1 LLSFIFCVFLCY
13 IFKEI
18 ALELKMILPMEKFTF
33 DSILLLGN
41 HANLYLAEIKTFS
54 ELPVQS
60 LIFKK
65 KNPFLENAPHQLL
78 LDEVS
83 IDYNGNYTLNELSFA
98 LSVVV
103 NHNKKLKNTLVVG
116 DPSELLYQ
124 AYVFAQTNQNPHFIR
139 EEAQFFS
146 EQINDTYAFLYPV
159 GMVAQDVRKEI
170 SQLVYV
176 LKKFNKSTFLIRAH
190 KSDVIAILQKMLNQ
204 LGVMNEFSKFS
215 VKGVEQLI
223 SRQEHFST

>member
-1 LLSFIFCVFLCY
+1 
-13 IFKEI
+13 
-18 ALELKMILPMEKFTF
+18 M
-33 DSILLLGN
+33 
-41 HANLYLAEIKTFS
+41 
-54 ELPVQS
+54 
-60 LIFKK
+60 
-65 KNPFLENAPHQLL
+65 
-78 LDEVS
+78 
-83 IDYNGNYTLNELSFA
+83 SFA

>member
-1 LLSFIFCVFLCY
+1 VFPCY
-13 IFKEI
+13 IFQEI
-18 ALELKMILPMEKFTF
+18 ALEPQRALPMRKFTF

-41 HANLYLAEIKTFS
+41 HANLYSADIIRFS
-54 ELPVQS
+54 MLPVQS
-60 LIFKK
+60 LTFKK
-65 KNPFLENAPHQLL
+65 KNPFLENEPHQLL
-78 LDEVS
+78 LNDVS
-83 IDYNGNYTLNELSFA
+83 IDYNGNYSLNELSFA

-124 AYVFAQTNQNPHFIR
+124 AYVFAQTNQNPNFIR
-139 EEAQFFS
+139 EEAQFS
-146 EQINDTYAFLYPV
+146 SKQENDTYAFLYPV
-159 GMVAQDVRKEI
+159 GMVAQDIRKEI
-170 SQLVYV
+170 SHLVYV
-176 LKKFNKSTFLIRAH
+176 LKKFNKSTFLIHAH

>member
-1 LLSFIFCVFLCY
+1 
-13 IFKEI
+13 
-18 ALELKMILPMEKFTF
+18 MEKFTF

-98 LSVVV
+98 LSVIV

-116 DPSELLYQ
+116 DPSELMYQ
-124 AYVFAQTNQNPHFIR
+124 AYVFAQTNQNPNFIR

-146 EQINDTYAFLYPV
+146 EQINDAYAFLYPV

-190 KSDVIAILQKMLNQ
+190 NSDVIAILQKMLNQ
-204 LGVMNEFSKFS
+204 LGVMNELSKFS

-223 SRQEHFST
+223 SRQEHYST

>member
-1 LLSFIFCVFLCY
+1 
-13 IFKEI
+13 
-18 ALELKMILPMEKFTF
+18 MQKFTF

-41 HANLYLAEIKTFS
+41 HANLYLTDMKRFS
-54 ELPVQS
+54 ELSVQS
-60 LIFKK
+60 LTFKK
-65 KNPFLENAPHQLL
+65 KNPFLENEPHQLL

-83 IDYNGNYTLNELSFA
+83 IDYNGNYNLNELSFA

-124 AYVFAQTNQNPHFIR
+124 AYVFAQTNQNPNFIK
-139 EEAQFFS
+139 EEAQFPS
-146 EQINDTYAFLYPV
+146 KQEADTYAFLYPV
-159 GMVAQDVRKEI
+159 GMVAQDIRKEI
-170 SQLVYV
+170 SHLVYV
-176 LKKFNKSTFLIRAH
+176 LKKFNKSTFLLRTD
-190 KSDVIAILQKMLNQ
+190 KSNVPAILQKMLNQ
-204 LGVMNEFSKFS
+204 LGSMNEHSKFS